1 MTGLFFSFDGIDGV
15 GKSTQMELFCD
26 WLRENG
32 HDVVQCRDP
41 GGTQLGETL
50 REIILH
56 QHDMPV
62 CPASEMLLYMA
73 SRAQLVDEVIRPAL
87 AAGKTIVSDRFLVS
101 NVAYQGHAGGV
112 DVDAVWAVGAVAT
125 DGVRPDLTLL
135 LDMPV
140 EQAAARLNRDL
151 DRMESRGAEFLNRVR
166 EGFLIEANKAA
177 DRIAMIDATRDIES
191 IQADIRVV
199 AGRAIDR
206 RVGGSGDQPT
216 T

>member
-26 WLRENG
+26 WLRDNG
-32 HDVVQCRDP
+32 HEVVQCRDP
-41 GGTQLGETL
+41 GGTPLGEAL

-56 QHDMPV
+56 QHDMQV
-62 CPASEMLLYMA
+62 CAATEMLLYMA

-87 AAGKTIVSDRFLVS
+87 TSGKTIVSDRFLVS

-125 DGVRPDLTLL
+125 RGVRPDLTLM

-140 EQAAARLNRDL
+140 EEAATRLNRDL
-151 DRMESRGAEFLNRVR
+151 DRIEARGAEFLNRVR
-166 EGFLIEANKAA
+166 EGFLIEARKAP
-177 DRIAMIDATRDIES
+177 DRIALIDARRDIES
-191 IQADIRVV
+191 IQADIRAA
-199 AGRAIDR
+199 AGRVIDAKGQS
-206 RVGGSGDQPT
+206 VA
-216 T
+216 

>member
-26 WLRENG
+26 WLRDNG
-32 HDVVQCRDP
+32 HEVVQCRDP
-41 GGTQLGETL
+41 GGTQLGEAL

-62 CPASEMLLYMA
+62 CTAAEMLLYMA
-73 SRAQLVDEVIRPAL
+73 SRAQLVAEVIGPAL

-125 DGVRPDLTLL
+125 DGVHPDLTLV

-140 EQAAARLNRDL
+140 ERAASRLIGDL
-151 DRMESRGAEFLNRVR
+151 DRIESRGVDFLNRVR
-166 EGFLIEANKAA
+166 EGFLLEAKRAP
-177 DRIAMIDATRDIES
+177 DRIAVLDAARDIES

-199 AGRAIDR
+199 AERVIDARGEARA
-206 RVGGSGDQPT
+206 
-216 T
+216 